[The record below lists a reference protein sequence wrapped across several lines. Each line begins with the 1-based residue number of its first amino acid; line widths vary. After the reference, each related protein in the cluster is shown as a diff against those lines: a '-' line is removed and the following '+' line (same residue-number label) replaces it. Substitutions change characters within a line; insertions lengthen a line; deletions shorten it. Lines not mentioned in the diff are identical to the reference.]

1 LIGPLQEVAI
11 GRDTGV
17 PRGSAVVYPPNDE
30 GMNGLPVSW
39 GGCPKRDGST
49 AGLCATA
56 TPVSPRPRSMSFAVP
71 DDRKLIGALL
81 SGCFVGGGSRGC
93 TAPTPPDPADCSKGA
108 QLCSCGRRS
117 GKLL

>member
-1 LIGPLQEVAI
+1 MIGPLQEVAI
-11 GRDTGV
+11 GMDTGV

-93 TAPTPPDPADCSKGA
+93 TAPTPPADCSKGV

>member
-1 LIGPLQEVAI
+1 MLGPFQEVAI
-11 GRDTGV
+11 GMDTGDV

-30 GMNGLPVSW
+30 GLPVSL

-49 AGLCATA
+49 AGLCATS
-56 TPVSPRPRSMSFAVP
+56 TPVSPRPRPMSFAVP

-81 SGCFVGGGSRGC
+81 SGCFVGDGSRGC
-93 TAPTPPDPADCSKGA
+93 TAPTPPDPADCSEGV